1 MEAFSCWWFRT
12 GYLDTGTQGGG
23 LPEAFPL
30 SHIIE
35 SVPLLNN
42 LISSSNTL
50 QWLLSRRQRAQ
61 FDPRYRDAVPGD
73 SYGSDQYGMHAYPPP
88 VYDPNSAPPPKYQPP
103 EGASKI
109 DPIQGRA
116 EASSTPVA
124 AGEPSPAYAPP
135 PGPPPSALHA
145 NQTGT
150 STTSNNPFRQ

>member
-1 MEAFSCWWFRT
+1 LVISYGIFGYWHAKRRVARGLPPLAYHRVCSLFEYPPFRT
-12 GYLDTGTQGGG
+12 
-23 LPEAFPL
+23 
-30 SHIIE
+30 
-35 SVPLLNN
+35 
-42 LISSSNTL
+42 NTL

-73 SYGSDQYGMHAYPPP
+73 SYSSDQYGMHAYPPP

-103 EGASKI
+103 EGASKV
-109 DPIQGRA
+109 DPTQRRA

-145 NQTGT
+145 NQTG
-150 STTSNNPFRQ
+150 SSSTSNNPFRQ